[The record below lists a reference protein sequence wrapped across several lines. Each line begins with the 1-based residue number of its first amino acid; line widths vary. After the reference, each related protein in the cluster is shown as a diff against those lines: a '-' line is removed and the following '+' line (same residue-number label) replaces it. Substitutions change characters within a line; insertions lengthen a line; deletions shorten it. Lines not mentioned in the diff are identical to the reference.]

1 MQTNWRLFLSTFLLL
16 ILPIVILFP
25 STYFF
30 EGNICALIIWFI
42 YLFSLQAISAFY
54 SKRND
59 KVKEFYDFNFQIDFY
74 KKYSIMKRDYRVK
87 LIILVFA
94 LIVGIVE
101 YLYLTYI
108 ANSALGSV
116 VFSFIIYFVLLAS
129 FIKFIKCTKF
139 NFEN

>member
-1 MQTNWRLFLSTFLLL
+1 M
-16 ILPIVILFP
+16 
-25 STYFF
+25 
-30 EGNICALIIWFI
+30 CAYYLVGL
-42 YLFSLQAISAFY
+42 LFSFQAISALY

-94 LIVGIVE
+94 LIAGMLW
-101 YLYLTYI
+101 YLFFTYI
-108 ANSALGSV
+108 CSVNLGV
-116 VFSFIIYFVLLAS
+116 LIFYIMLYFILVAS